1 MNNAWEVIKTLEA
14 TNSRLEKEAIIA
26 SVIDNDDFFEGCL
39 WALDNLKTFG
49 VKQVPEKT
57 DGNGKGVPWS
67 NFVNVLN
74 DLVNR
79 NISGNV
85 ARNTIK
91 QIMDEATIDQ
101 WNYWY
106 RRILVKDLQCGVSVK
121 TLNKAIPKERAG
133 YKIPVFSCQLA
144 EDGKN
149 FPNKMQGKKL
159 CQVKL
164 DGVRVL
170 SVVYPSGRVDQFSRN
185 GKELSNFNLI
195 KDQLK
200 KVSSSL
206 TEPMVFDGE
215 VMSASFQD
223 LMKQVFRKS
232 SVDTS
237 DAVLYVFDMIPLNDF
252 LSGIY
257 KKPQL
262 ERSEQLIEWKNNNIN
277 ISNIEVLYHE
287 VVDLDTKEGY
297 IRLQEIN
304 KKALENKYE
313 GIMLKDIGAFYE
325 NKRTTSWLK
334 MKPFIEVSL
343 VINDVIEGTGKYKN
357 SMGAI
362 ECSGEDSGYFI
373 NVSVGSGFT
382 DDMRNLVWN
391 RKDEVVGYVV
401 EIIADAITQ
410 NKDKTYS
417 LRFPRFKSFRGF
429 EMGEKI

>member
-26 SVIDNDDFFEGCL
+26 SVIDNNEFFEGCL

-237 DAVLYVFDMIPLNDF
+237 DAVIYVFDMIPLNDF

-362 ECSGEDSGYFI
+362 ECSGEDSGYLI

>member
-14 TNSRLEKEAIIA
+14 TNSKLEKEAIIA
-26 SVIDNDDFFEGCL
+26 SVIDNNEFFEGCL

-200 KVSSSL
+200 KVSS
-206 TEPMVFDGE
+206 
-215 VMSASFQD
+215 
-223 LMKQVFRKS
+223 
-232 SVDTS
+232 
-237 DAVLYVFDMIPLNDF
+237 
-252 LSGIY
+252 
-257 KKPQL
+257 
-262 ERSEQLIEWKNNNIN
+262 
-277 ISNIEVLYHE
+277 
-287 VVDLDTKEGY
+287 
-297 IRLQEIN
+297 
-304 KKALENKYE
+304 
-313 GIMLKDIGAFYE
+313 
-325 NKRTTSWLK
+325 
-334 MKPFIEVSL
+334 
-343 VINDVIEGTGKYKN
+343 
-357 SMGAI
+357 
-362 ECSGEDSGYFI
+362 
-373 NVSVGSGFT
+373 
-382 DDMRNLVWN
+382 
-391 RKDEVVGYVV
+391 
-401 EIIADAITQ
+401 
-410 NKDKTYS
+410 
-417 LRFPRFKSFRGF
+417 
-429 EMGEKI
+429 

>member
-26 SVIDNDDFFEGCL
+26 SVIDNNEFFEGCL

-362 ECSGEDSGYFI
+362 ECSGEDSGYLI

>member
-26 SVIDNDDFFEGCL
+26 SVIDNNDFFEGCL

-362 ECSGEDSGYFI
+362 ECSGEDSGYLI

>member
-26 SVIDNDDFFEGCL
+26 SVIDNNDFFEGCL

-252 LSGIY
+252 LSGIC

-362 ECSGEDSGYFI
+362 ECSGEDSGYLI